1 MISVGAARYHG
12 PIMDTDD
19 LMQNDNKLSSLDLF
33 LDAFEAEFGRIS
45 PEEIAEATRRTRA
58 RAIIVRLRQV

>member
-1 MISVGAARYHG
+1 
-12 PIMDTDD
+12 MDMDD
-19 LMQNDNKLSSLDLF
+19 PMQKDNKLSSLDPF

-58 RAIIVRLRQV
+58 RAIIVRPQQA

>member
-1 MISVGAARYHG
+1 M
-12 PIMDTDD
+12 P
-19 LMQNDNKLSSLDLF
+19 NDKEQSPLDPF

-58 RAIIVRLRQV
+58 RAMIVRPQQV